1 MKSASIF
8 LIVICITFLA
18 SCSYNERLAQFQAD
32 YAEAERYNR
41 ELEND
46 NAHKEI
52 VIRNQRNE
60 LIDSFDRE
68 REARNQLMNLRA
80 IIGQQGQELERLKA
94 ERHERIKRI
103 RSYTVIKGDCLWLIA
118 KKPSIYNNPWRWP
131 LIYRANRDQII
142 NPDLIY
148 PAQIFRIPK

>member
-18 SCSYNERLAQFQAD
+18 GCSYNERLAQFQAD
-32 YAEAERYNR
+32 YTEAEQYNR

-46 NAHKEI
+46 NAYKEI
-52 VIRNQRNE
+52 VIGNQRNE

-68 REARNQLMNLRA
+68 CEARNQLMNLRA

-94 ERHERIKRI
+94 ERYERIKRI
-103 RSYTVIKGDCLWLIA
+103 RSYTVIKGDCLWNIA
-118 KKPSIYNNPWRWP
+118 KKPSVYNDPWRWP
-131 LIYRANRDQII
+131 LIFQANRDQIK

-148 PAQIFRIPK
+148 PAQIFRIP